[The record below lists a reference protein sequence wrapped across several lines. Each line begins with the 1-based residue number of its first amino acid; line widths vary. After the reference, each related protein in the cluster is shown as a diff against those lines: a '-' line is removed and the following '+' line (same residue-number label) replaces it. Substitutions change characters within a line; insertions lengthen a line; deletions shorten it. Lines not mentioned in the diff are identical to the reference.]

1 MSFKEYELVYG
12 FGDIEVGMKI
22 ALDICCI
29 GIMEGEV
36 WQMWNLSLSKI
47 SWFVTNAA
55 FSFGF
60 DTISINCI
68 DTVELD
74 GIFLF
79 FLTSSDIASIS
90 PTLLANL
97 FSRDSDLRNSS
108 VSPSV
113 RLSVCLFVIKLSK

>member
-97 FSRDSDLRNSS
+97 FSLLI
-108 VSPSV
+108 
-113 RLSVCLFVIKLSK
+113 LSACIQRHCI